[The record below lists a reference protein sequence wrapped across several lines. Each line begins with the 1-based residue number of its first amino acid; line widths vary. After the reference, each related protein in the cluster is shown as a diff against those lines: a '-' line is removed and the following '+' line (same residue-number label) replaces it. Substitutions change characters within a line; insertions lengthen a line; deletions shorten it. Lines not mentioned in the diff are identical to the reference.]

1 MAKVP
6 SDLPIIPFESQAAF
20 ETWLEEN
27 HALSNGLWIKMAKK
41 ESGHT
46 SVNHPQALDVALCFG
61 WIDGQRLPFDGEYFL
76 QKFTPRRARS
86 TWSKVNQDKVAALIA
101 SGKMREAGLKEIE
114 HAKADGRWEAAYES
128 QSKMTVPDDFQA
140 ALNKNP
146 AAQAF
151 FDTLNSANRFSV
163 LYRITTAK
171 KAETRQQRIEKFI
184 TMLNEGKKIHN

>member
-6 SDLPIIPFESQAAF
+6 SDLPIILFESQADF
-20 ETWLEEN
+20 EKWLEEN
-27 HALSNGLWIKMAKK
+27 HTLSNGIWIKMAKK
-41 ESGHT
+41 ESGHA

-114 HAKADGRWEAAYES
+114 RAKADGRWEAAYES
-128 QSKMTVPDDFQA
+128 QSKMAVPDDFQA
-140 ALNKNP
+140 ALDKNP

-151 FDTLNSANRFSV
+151 FDTLNSVNRYSV

>member
-6 SDLPIIPFESQAAF
+6 SDLPIITFESQADF

-76 QKFTPRRARS
+76 QKFTPRRAKS

-101 SGKMREAGLKEIE
+101 SGKMHEAGLKEIE
-114 HAKADGRWEAAYES
+114 RAKADGRWEAAYES
-128 QSKMTVPDDFQA
+128 QSKMAVPDDFQA
-140 ALNKNP
+140 ALDKNP